1 MTDAPGTPDAPGTR
15 DGGAPGTGSPAWDPP
30 LTGTDAEQIV
40 AALDRQRAT
49 FRWKADGL
57 DDAGLSQRIGASEL
71 TLGGLLN
78 HLAFVEDLYSTLRLD
93 DSALDER
100 WATMRSQE
108 AWEAHFHP
116 TDSPADLYARYD
128 ATVARARQR
137 AADAIAARGIDQQVT
152 TGSDETG
159 WASLRRLLLD
169 LLEEYGRHTG
179 QADLLREA
187 VDGYT
192 DEDPAPDWRPVWL

>member
-1 MTDAPGTPDAPGTR
+1 MRPTDARRRHERADPGLGPTAP
-15 DGGAPGTGSPAWDPP
+15 
-30 LTGTDAEQIV
+30 GTDAEQIA

-57 DDAGLSQRIGASEL
+57 DTAGLTQRIGVSEL

-100 WATMRSQE
+100 WATMRSRE

-116 TDSPADLYARYD
+116 TDPPAELYARYD

-137 AADAIAARGIDQQVT
+137 VAEAIAADGIDQRVT

-159 WASLRRLLLD
+159 WANLRRLLLD
-169 LLEEYGRHTG
+169 LLEEYGWHTG

-187 VDGYT
+187 VDGR
-192 DEDPAPDWRPVWL
+192 EDPPDDWVAPLLG